1 MRFHLVG
8 AALAAS
14 FVLSACSG
22 ERTASLDTDDQRA
35 SYALGLEVG
44 TQFAP
49 TEGLLDVD
57 AFVRG
62 FEDALTEAESAI
74 DPVEAQGLLQAFTQR
89 VREAQQVERDAEAE
103 TNRAEGETFLAE
115 NSEREGVTT
124 TETGL
129 QYEILQEGDGPRPAA
144 GDRVT
149 IYYTGTFIDGDE
161 FDSTAEGQ
169 PATFGVG
176 QVIPGFSEG
185 LQLMPVGSRYRFV
198 IPSDLAYGPDGS
210 PGGIG
215 PNATLV
221 FEVEMLEIAGS

>member
-89 VREAQQVERDAEAE
+89 VREAQRRKRIAP
-103 TNRAEGETFLAE
+103 
-115 NSEREGVTT
+115 REKPTS
-124 TETGL
+124 
-129 QYEILQEGDGPRPAA
+129 PRTRS
-144 GDRVT
+144 GK
-149 IYYTGTFIDGDE
+149 
-161 FDSTAEGQ
+161 
-169 PATFGVG
+169 
-176 QVIPGFSEG
+176 
-185 LQLMPVGSRYRFV
+185 
-198 IPSDLAYGPDGS
+198 GS
-210 PGGIG
+210 PRRRPDCSTRSCRKGTAPGPPQAIG
-215 PNATLV
+215 
-221 FEVEMLEIAGS
+221 